1 MKVLIL
7 AGGFAT
13 RLWPLSECH
22 AKPLLLLGGRTI
34 LAHILE
40 KIPHE
45 TETILL
51 TNQKFKSSFRK
62 ELKQLERKKVQIFCE
77 DAHSDGE
84 KLGALGAIAAVIDEL
99 KIDENILIFAGDNL
113 LPSLQIEQ
121 LFCDERE
128 ARIAVREVATLYEAR
143 KFGVVEIQDNIVKNF
158 EEKPASPRSKIIS
171 TGFMSIGQ
179 TLLPILCEFAKK
191 HPDALGGIFPE
202 LLKRGI
208 RVTAEKISGEWFD
221 VGSFETYLQAH
232 RALQKKPFVIAKNVS
247 EKENQFSGKV
257 FIGNGATVKNC
268 QITDS
273 IVYPQTILRDC
284 VISQT
289 IIDENCDLAGLDL
302 NQKLVRAGTKLHA
315 GNK

>member
-13 RLWPLSECH
+13 RLWPLSERH

-40 KIPHE
+40 KIPTQ

-51 TNQKFKSSFRK
+51 TNQKFESGFRQ
-62 ELKQLERKKVQIFCE
+62 ELKQLGREKVQIFCE
-77 DAHSDGE
+77 DSHSDGE
-84 KLGALGAIAAVIDEL
+84 KLGALGAIAAAIKEL
-99 KIDENILIFAGDNL
+99 KIDEDILIFAGDNL
-113 LPSLQIEQ
+113 LPSLRIEQ
-121 LFCDERE
+121 LFCDKRE
-128 ARIAVREVATLYEAR
+128 AKIAVREVATLHEAR
-143 KFGVVEIQDNIVKNF
+143 KFGVVKMQENIVKNF
-158 EEKPASPRSKIIS
+158 EEKPTAPRSKIIS
-171 TGFMSIGQ
+171 TGFMMIGR

-208 RVTAEKISGEWFD
+208 RVTAEKIPGEWFD

-232 RALQKKPFVIAKNVS
+232 RALQKKPLVIAKNAS
-247 EKENQFSGKV
+247 EKKNRFSGKV
-257 FIGNGATVKNC
+257 FIGDGSTVENC

-273 IVYPQTILRDC
+273 VVYPHTVLRDC

-289 IIDENCDLAGLDL
+289 IIDENCNLTGLDL
-302 NQKLVRAGTKLHA
+302 NQKLVRAGTRLHA
-315 GNK
+315 DNK